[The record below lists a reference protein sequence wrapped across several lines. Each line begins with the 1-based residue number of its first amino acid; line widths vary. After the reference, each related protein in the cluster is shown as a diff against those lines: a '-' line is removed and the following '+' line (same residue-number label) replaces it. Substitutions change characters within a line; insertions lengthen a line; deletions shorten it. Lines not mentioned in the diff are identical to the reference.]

1 MPAPQVKAMRAA
13 GVARGHHQYHD
24 ACLAIPSLGRAPVV
38 SCQRASCSSP
48 LRSATKKLK
57 AEKLKVEAERIC
69 DVLEQYQKAEKLFLQ

>member
-1 MPAPQVKAMRAA
+1 M
-13 GVARGHHQYHD
+13 
-24 ACLAIPSLGRAPVV
+24 V